1 MTYTQ
6 ICENKNI
13 DELNKTI
20 DLLTEWLT
28 EANARKRICKPEVL
42 KLSKSLKTAYRV
54 LAKKYGA

>member
-6 ICENKNI
+6 ICENKSIN
-13 DELNKTI
+13 ELNKTI
-20 DLLTEWLT
+20 DILSTWLE

-54 LAKKYGA
+54 LAKKHGA